1 MRILHINHELYD
13 IFSIKLKKQIHEKLY
28 FKCSTLHILL
38 KIYLFA
44 KDNKGNID
52 IIIDN
57 KNVIW
62 SI

>member
-44 KDNKGNID
+44 KNNKGNID
-52 IIIDN
+52 IYN
-57 KNVIW
+57 
-62 SI
+62 